1 MSELLMLE
9 YAYIMK
15 TTWTLGWISALGL
28 LMPNLT
34 VLSKKISGTKPA
46 QKLVKSI
53 SENDLT

>member
-1 MSELLMLE
+1 MLE

-28 LMPNLT
+28 LMPDLT